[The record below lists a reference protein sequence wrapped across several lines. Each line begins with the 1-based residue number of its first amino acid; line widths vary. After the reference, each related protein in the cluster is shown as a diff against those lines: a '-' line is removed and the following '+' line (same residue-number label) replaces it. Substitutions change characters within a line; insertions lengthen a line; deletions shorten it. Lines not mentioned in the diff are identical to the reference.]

1 MWTPAIPDDA
11 MRDLRPSRLIDDEDP
26 GAVGVATERVVPAVS
41 LGREWSEPPKPRGV
55 EIGRLR
61 AALPQLLSR
70 RADLSIALSVGLV
83 ALVASDDPRIGAAG
97 AAVVALAAVV
107 RFIDRHVSFSFGEGF
122 VGYRGDPAWPRG
134 VQEDDDVR
142 WDWRPRTANG

>member
-1 MWTPAIPDDA
+1 

-26 GAVGVATERVVPAVS
+26 GAARVATQRVVSAIS
-41 LGREWSEPPKPRGV
+41 LGPGSSEPPKPRGV
-55 EIGRLR
+55 EIGRLW
-61 AALPQLLSR
+61 AALPQLVAR
-70 RADLSIALSVGLV
+70 RADLSIALSVGAV
-83 ALVASDDPRIGAAG
+83 ALVAFGDPQIGAAG
-97 AAVVALAAVV
+97 AAVVALVALV

-142 WDWRPRTANG
+142 WDWRPRTANR